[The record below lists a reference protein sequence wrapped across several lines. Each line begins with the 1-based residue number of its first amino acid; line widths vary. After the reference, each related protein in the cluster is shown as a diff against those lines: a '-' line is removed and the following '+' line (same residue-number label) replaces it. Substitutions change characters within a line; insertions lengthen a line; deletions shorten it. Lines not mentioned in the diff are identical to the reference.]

1 MEGKTVAVPS
11 PDMSTDREPAR
22 LGGIAN
28 VLGGLI
34 QSKTGLQTR
43 VSSLGYI
50 QRGGTPVAYDRSLAT
65 AFGVKATEVIE
76 SKTYG
81 VMTALKGNRI
91 TTVQLEEV
99 EDKVKTVNLNIYR
112 VAEVFFG

>member
-1 MEGKTVAVPS
+1 
-11 PDMSTDREPAR
+11 
-22 LGGIAN
+22 
-28 VLGGLI
+28 
-34 QSKTGLQTR
+34 
-43 VSSLGYI
+43 
-50 QRGGTPVAYDRSLAT
+50 
-65 AFGVKATEVIE
+65 VKATEVIE

-99 EDKVKTVNLNIYR
+99 EDRVKTVNLNIYR